1 MAMYTLFLLI
11 KPQSEAD
18 QFFSFHSKT
27 DEPST
32 IRRFLILS
40 RMNGRD
46 YSAEM
51 MEVKKMF
58 SDKRLDEKELDRL
71 DNMVKERY
79 FDNSYSLKVIW
90 KRIDTSLKW
99 TSTVVVFSIAFAVC
113 IGFGARMFAE
123 TPNHEIDYSDP
134 AIFNGFFFFPIGII
148 LGSLLQGVY
157 GAFLLVVSMFFPS
170 RGSVT
175 RARVCMDRFWSC
187 IASIVGGAVFRAS
200 PRSMME
206 E

>member
-1 MAMYTLFLLI
+1 MGMYTLFLLF
-11 KPQSEAD
+11 KPQNEAD
-18 QFFSFHSKT
+18 QFFSFHAKT

-58 SDKRLDEKELDRL
+58 ADKRLDEKELDRL
-71 DNMVKERY
+71 DNLVKERY
-79 FDNSYSLKVIW
+79 FDNSYSLRVVW
-90 KRIDTSLKW
+90 KRIDSSLKW
-99 TSTVVVFSIAFAVC
+99 TSFVVVFSVATAVC

-123 TPNHEIDYSDP
+123 APNHEIDYSDP
-134 AIFNGFFFFPIGII
+134 AIFNGFFFLPIGII
-148 LGSLLQGVY
+148 LGSLLQGIY
-157 GAFLLVVSMFFPS
+157 GAFLLVVSMFFPG

-187 IASIVGGAVFRAS
+187 IASIVGGVAFKAS
-200 PRSMME
+200 PSSMRE